1 MNTIKN
7 LEESMELPQAFKEK
21 MKELMGPEYEA
32 FLQTYDRE
40 EIKGIRT
47 NTLKISPDDLKKIL
61 PFESQRVDW
70 CQSGFYIDASVR
82 PGKNPYYYAGLYYV
96 QEPTA
101 MAAVEALEVEPGDWV
116 LDLCAAP
123 GGKSTQIGA
132 KLNGQGLLLSN
143 ELVNSRA
150 GVLSTNIE
158 RMGIGN
164 VLVTNEFPERLVSVF
179 HEQFDKILVDAPCSG
194 EGMFRKDPGAL
205 NDWSLDRVD
214 RCVGKQEKI
223 LETASR
229 LLKPGGLLVYAT
241 CTFSPE
247 ENEQVIE
254 AFLEKEPF
262 SLETIS
268 LNGLTDRGNPD
279 WSKNK
284 LKDLDKT
291 LRIMPMHVQGEG
303 HFIARMRKN
312 GTSQELD
319 SRLKATPKGRFKKA
333 ARQDLKDYEHF
344 LSELIRPE
352 NRADLLDNLYLS
364 GDHLY
369 QFPKGVSVETIS
381 ALKVLRP
388 GLHLGTLKKNR
399 FEPAYA
405 LAMFLKEDMV
415 LKSCQLETDELAYQY
430 LKGEV
435 IEKEAESGWILLTF
449 QGYPLGFGKASEKMI
464 KNHYPKGLR
473 IRKK

>member
-1 MNTIKN
+1 
-7 LEESMELPQAFKEK
+7 MELPQAFKEK

-32 FLQTYDRE
+32 FLETYDRE
-40 EIKGIRT
+40 EIKGLRT
-47 NTLKISPDDLKKIL
+47 NTLKIAPEQLKRIL
-61 PFESQRVDW
+61 PFETNRVPW
-70 CQSGFYIDASVR
+70 CETGFFIDASVR
-82 PGKNPYYYAGLYYV
+82 PGKNPFYYAGLYYV

-101 MAAVEALEVEPGDWV
+101 MAAVEALDVSPGDWV

-132 KLNGQGLLLSN
+132 ALQGEGLLVAN

-179 HEQFDKILVDAPCSG
+179 YEKFDKILVDAPCSG

-205 NDWSLDRVD
+205 NDWSIERVE

-223 LETASR
+223 LESASR
-229 LLKPGGLLVYAT
+229 LLKPEGILVYST

-254 AFLEKEPF
+254 DFLNQESF
-262 SLETIS
+262 SLERIS
-268 LNGLTDRGNPD
+268 LTGLNDSGHPE
-279 WSKNK
+279 WSKNN
-284 LKDLDKT
+284 LKELDKT

-303 HFIARMRKN
+303 HFIARLKKEKA
-312 GTSQELD
+312 SQEHE
-319 SRLKATPKGRFKKA
+319 SGLKASPKGRFKKA
-333 ARQDLKDYEHF
+333 AKQDLKNYQVF
-344 LSELIRPE
+344 LSEMIRPE
-352 NRADLLDNLYLS
+352 YQVSFSKNLYQS

-369 QFPKGVSVETIS
+369 QFPQGIS
-381 ALKVLRP
+381 ADSISGLKVLRP
-388 GLHLGTLKKNR
+388 GLHLGQLKKNR
-399 FEPAYA
+399 FEPSYA
-405 LAMFLKEDMV
+405 LAMFLTEEMV
-415 LKSCQLETDELAYQY
+415 LNSFNLSSEEMSYQY
-430 LKGEV
+430 LKGEI
-435 IEKEAESGWILLTF
+435 IEEDQKSGWVLLTY
-449 QGYPLGFGKASEKMI
+449 QGYPLGFGKASEKKI